1 MIRPVKA
8 ADAKAI
14 TSIYNYYI
22 KETAITFEE
31 IPLSIG
37 EMEKRIADISAVFPY
52 LVWEEEGEVTGY
64 AYIHKYH
71 ERSAYRFTLEDSIY
85 LKNGREGKGTGK
97 VLFAALL
104 DAAKKHGAH
113 VIMSL
118 ITVPNDR
125 SVALHEKFGFVKKGQ
140 FDEVG
145 FKLGKW
151 RDVGYWELLL

>member
-1 MIRPVKA
+1 MIRSVKP

-22 KETAITFEE
+22 RETAITFEE
-31 IPLSIG
+31 IPLSIT
-37 EMEKRIADISAVFPY
+37 EMEKRIAAVSAAFPY
-52 LVWEEEGEVTGY
+52 LVWEEDGEVLGY
-64 AYIHKYH
+64 AYVHRYH
-71 ERSAYRFTLEDSIY
+71 ERSAYRFTLEDTIY
-85 LKNGREGKGTGK
+85 LKNGCEGRGAGK

-104 DAAKKHGAH
+104 DAAKKREAH

-125 SVALHEKFGFVKKGQ
+125 SVALHEKFGFVKRGE
-140 FDEVG
+140 FEEVG

-151 RDVGYWELLL
+151 LNVGYWELKF